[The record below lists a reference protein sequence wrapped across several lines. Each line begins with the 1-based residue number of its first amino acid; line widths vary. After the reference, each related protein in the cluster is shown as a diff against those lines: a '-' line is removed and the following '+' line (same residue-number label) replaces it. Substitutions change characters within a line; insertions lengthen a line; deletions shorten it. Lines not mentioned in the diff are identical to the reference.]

1 MNRFP
6 MTRFSTTVF
15 GLAILALP
23 AGGYGAMSAFAAP
36 EGPCFSSG
44 ATTYRILPKN
54 ADADYRIRIAEAG
67 MQADLTMNIEQGP
80 DTADFVMLD
89 ESGKT
94 NSCAR
99 SGDVATIALGAKDS
113 ADLTIALT
121 DDADADYKIFVRSD
135 NFSPREAA
143 ALFAVMLRHNR
154 N

>member
-1 MNRFP
+1 
-6 MTRFSTTVF
+6 MTRLRTTVF
-15 GLAILALP
+15 GMAILALP

-44 ATTYRILPKN
+44 AATYRILPKN
-54 ADADYRIRIAEAG
+54 AAADYRIRIAEAG
-67 MQADLTMNIEQGP
+67 TQADVTMNIAQGP
-80 DTADFVMLD
+80 DSADFVMLD
-89 ESGKT
+89 ESDRG
-94 NSCAR
+94 NSCAN
-99 SGDVATIALGAKDS
+99 SGDVATIALGAKDA

-135 NFSPREAA
+135 NFSQREAA